1 MEDSNIPLQ
10 TMGIDINLRENDS
23 YTDIDVKDDK
33 TLTLTLTLTLTTE
46 TLPLADEKCLDILS
60 KNQDSIIPEL
70 VAYFKQEGIP
80 SQGGRGG
87 KYVLQRGRAIHL
99 KFRWSVN
106 M

>member
-33 TLTLTLTLTLTTE
+33 TLTLTLTTE
-46 TLPLADEKCLDILS
+46 ALPLADEKCLDILS

-70 VAYFKQEGIP
+70 VAYFKQEGIR